1 MKYVVGGYKM
11 DFKVEIAKK
20 ISEQTEME
28 SEKVLDLIEIPPQFN
43 MGDYAFPCFQL
54 AKVMRKPPNMIARD
68 LAEKF
73 ERDEILE
80 RAEAAGGYLNFFIN
94 KTEYI
99 KQTINEVLEKGLNY
113 GKQKGYEDKTVLV
126 EFSSPNIAKPFH
138 VGHMFNTI
146 IGSAIEKVFRHLG
159 YNTQRLN
166 HIGDYGTQ
174 FGKLIS
180 AYKRWGNEEV
190 IDKDPIN
197 ELLKIYVKF
206 HEEAEKDE
214 ALEKEGRMYF
224 RQLEDNEPEAIAIW
238 QKFKDLSLREFKELY
253 KVLNIEFDS
262 YNGES
267 FYSDKMPEII
277 EMLYAK
283 KLLVES
289 EGAKI
294 VDLSE
299 FNLPPCLVIKSDGAT
314 IYVTR
319 DLAAALYRKRAYDFY
334 KNVYVVGGTQAL
346 HFKQV
351 FSIMKL
357 LGYDWADDC
366 VHVGT
371 ALVKFADK
379 KLSTR
384 KGDVIF
390 AKDVID
396 EAITKTLEVIESKNP
411 NLANKELIARQV
423 GIGAI
428 NYTFLKN
435 SRERDVVFSWE
446 ESLSFEG
453 ESGPYVQY
461 SYVRGS
467 SILNK
472 AGSCNKDADLSVL
485 TTEDEFNLV
494 KLLGSFN
501 DALKEAAERYEPF
514 VVTRYVTD
522 LAKAYNK
529 FYNSHH
535 ILNAEEKVKDARL
548 VLTKAVCTVLK
559 VSLGILGIET
569 PESM

>member
-1 MKYVVGGYKM
+1 M
-11 DFKVEIAKK
+11 DFKLEIAKK
-20 ISEQTEME
+20 ISSLIDME
-28 SEKVLDLIEIPPQFN
+28 EEKIMDLMEIPPQPT

-54 AKVMRKPPNMIARD
+54 AKVMRKSPNMIAKE
-68 LAEKF
+68 LAEKVD
-73 ERDEILE
+73 RDLVIEK
-80 RAEAAGGYLNFFIN
+80 ADAAGGYLNFFIN
-94 KTEYI
+94 KEEYTKHI
-99 KQTINEVLEKGLNY
+99 IGEVLKKGENY
-113 GKQKGYEDKTVLV
+113 GKAEGNNDKTVLV

-138 VGHMFNTI
+138 IGHLFTTV
-146 IGSAIEKVFRHLG
+146 IGSALEKVFRHLG
-159 YNTQRLN
+159 YNTKRLN

-180 AYKRWGNEEV
+180 AYKRWGDEEV

-206 HEEAEKDE
+206 HEEAEKDPS
-214 ALEKEGRMYF
+214 LEEEGRMYF
-224 RQLEDNEPEAIAIW
+224 KQLEDNEPEAVALW

-253 KVLNIEFDS
+253 NILNIEFDS
-262 YNGES
+262 YAGES
-267 FYSDKMPEII
+267 FYSDKMPEIV
-277 EMLYAK
+277 EMLYDE

-319 DLAAALYRKRAYDFY
+319 DLAAALYRKRTYDFY
-334 KNVYVVGGTQAL
+334 KNIYVVGGTQAL

-351 FSIMKL
+351 FSTLKL
-357 LGYDWADDC
+357 MGYDWADNC
-366 VHVGT
+366 VHIGT
-371 ALVKFADK
+371 ALVKFADR
-379 KLSTR
+379 KLATR

-390 AKDVID
+390 AKDVIN
-396 EAITKTLEVIESKNP
+396 EAIDKTAEIIESKNP
-411 NLANKELIARQV
+411 NLKNKDLVAKQI

-428 NYTFLKN
+428 IFTFLKN

-446 ESLSFEG
+446 ETLSFEG

-472 AGSCNKDADLSVL
+472 AGIIDQEADVSAL
-485 TTEDEFNLV
+485 TTEDEFSLV
-494 KLLGSFN
+494 KILGSFN
-501 DALKEAAERYEPF
+501 EALKEAAERYEPF
-514 VVTRYVTD
+514 VITRYATD

-529 FYNSHH
+529 FYNTHP
-535 ILNAEEKVKDARL
+535 ILNAEENIKNARL

-559 VSLGILGIET
+559 ISLGILGIET
-569 PESM
+569 PENM

>member
-1 MKYVVGGYKM
+1 M
-11 DFKVEIAKK
+11 DFKLEVAKK
-20 ISEQTEME
+20 ISNLIDME
-28 SEKVLDLIEIPPQFN
+28 VEEIMELMEIPPQPT

-54 AKVMRKPPNMIARD
+54 AKVMRKSPNMITKE
-68 LAEKF
+68 LAEKVDKDLIV
-73 ERDEILE
+73 EKVES
-80 RAEAAGGYLNFFIN
+80 AGGYLNFFIN
-94 KTEYI
+94 KEEYTKHI
-99 KQTINEVLEKGLNY
+99 IGEILKKGENY
-113 GKQKGYEDKTVLV
+113 GKAEGNNDKTVLV

-138 VGHMFNTI
+138 IGHLFTTV
-146 IGSAIEKVFRHLG
+146 IGSALEKVYRHLG
-159 YNTQRLN
+159 YNTKRLN

-180 AYKRWGNEEV
+180 AYKRWGDEEV

-206 HEEAEKDE
+206 HEEAEKDPT
-214 ALEKEGRMYF
+214 LEEEGRMYF
-224 RQLEDNEPEAIAIW
+224 KQLEDNEPEAVALW

-253 KVLNIEFDS
+253 NILNIEFDS
-262 YNGES
+262 YAGES
-267 FYSDKMPEII
+267 FYSDKMAEIV
-277 EMLYAK
+277 EMLYDK

-319 DLAAALYRKRAYDFY
+319 DLAAALYRKRTYDFY
-334 KNVYVVGGTQAL
+334 KNIYVVGNTQSL

-351 FSIMKL
+351 FSTLKL
-357 LGYDWADDC
+357 MGYDWADNC
-366 VHVGT
+366 VHIGT
-371 ALVKFADK
+371 ALVKFADR
-379 KLSTR
+379 KLATR

-390 AKDVID
+390 AKDVIN
-396 EAITKTLEVIESKNP
+396 EAIEKTAEIIESKNP
-411 NLANKELIARQV
+411 NLINKDLAAKQI

-428 NYTFLKN
+428 IFTFLKN

-446 ESLSFEG
+446 ETLSFEG

-461 SYVRGS
+461 SYVRGN

-472 AGSCNKDADLSVL
+472 AGIIDREADFSVL

-494 KLLGSFN
+494 KILGSFN

-514 VVTRYVTD
+514 VITRYVTD

-529 FYNSHH
+529 FYNAHP
-535 ILNAEEKVKDARL
+535 ILNAEENIKNARL
-548 VLTKAVCTVLK
+548 ALTKTVCTVLK
-559 VSLGILGIET
+559 ISLSILGIET
-569 PESM
+569 PENM

>member
-1 MKYVVGGYKM
+1 M
-11 DFKVEIAKK
+11 DFKLEVAKK
-20 ISEQTEME
+20 ISNLIDME
-28 SEKVLDLIEIPPQFN
+28 VEEIMELMEIPPQST

-54 AKVMRKPPNMIARD
+54 AKVMRKSPNMIAKE
-68 LAEKF
+68 LAEKVDKDLIV
-73 ERDEILE
+73 EKVES
-80 RAEAAGGYLNFFIN
+80 AGGYLNFFIN
-94 KTEYI
+94 KEEYTKHI
-99 KQTINEVLEKGLNY
+99 IGEILKKGENY
-113 GKQKGYEDKTVLV
+113 GKAEGNNNKTVLV

-138 VGHMFNTI
+138 IGHLFTTV
-146 IGSAIEKVFRHLG
+146 IGSALEKVYRHLG
-159 YNTQRLN
+159 YNTKRLN

-180 AYKRWGNEEV
+180 AYKRWGDEEV

-206 HEEAEKDE
+206 HEEAEKDPT
-214 ALEKEGRMYF
+214 LEEEGRMYF
-224 RQLEDNEPEAIAIW
+224 KQLEDNEPEAVALW

-253 KVLNIEFDS
+253 NILNIEFDS
-262 YNGES
+262 YAGES
-267 FYSDKMPEII
+267 FYSDKMAEIV
-277 EMLYAK
+277 EMLYDK

-319 DLAAALYRKRAYDFY
+319 DLAAALYRKRTYDFY
-334 KNVYVVGGTQAL
+334 KNIYVVGNTQSL

-351 FSIMKL
+351 FSTLKL
-357 LGYDWADDC
+357 MGYDWADNC
-366 VHVGT
+366 VHIGT
-371 ALVKFADK
+371 ALVKFADR
-379 KLSTR
+379 KLATR

-390 AKDVID
+390 AKDVIN
-396 EAITKTLEVIESKNP
+396 EAIEKTAEIIESKNP
-411 NLANKELIARQV
+411 NLINKDLAAKQI

-428 NYTFLKN
+428 IFTFLKN

-446 ESLSFEG
+446 ETLSFEG

-461 SYVRGS
+461 SYVRGN

-472 AGSCNKDADLSVL
+472 AGIIDREADFSVL

-494 KLLGSFN
+494 KILGSFN

-514 VVTRYVTD
+514 VITRYVTD

-529 FYNSHH
+529 FYNAHP
-535 ILNAEEKVKDARL
+535 ILNAEENIKNARL
-548 VLTKAVCTVLK
+548 ALTKTVCTVLK
-559 VSLGILGIET
+559 ISLSILGIET
-569 PESM
+569 PENM

>member
-1 MKYVVGGYKM
+1 M
-11 DFKVEIAKK
+11 DFKLEVAKK
-20 ISEQTEME
+20 ISNLIDME
-28 SEKVLDLIEIPPQFN
+28 VEEIMELMEIPPQST

-54 AKVMRKPPNMIARD
+54 AKVMRKSPNMIAKE
-68 LAEKF
+68 LAEKVDKDLIV
-73 ERDEILE
+73 EKVES
-80 RAEAAGGYLNFFIN
+80 AGGYLNFFIN
-94 KTEYI
+94 KEEYTKHI
-99 KQTINEVLEKGLNY
+99 IGEILKKGENY
-113 GKQKGYEDKTVLV
+113 GKAEGNNDKTVLV

-138 VGHMFNTI
+138 IGHLFTTV
-146 IGSAIEKVFRHLG
+146 IGSALEKVYRYLG
-159 YNTQRLN
+159 YNTKRLN

-180 AYKRWGNEEV
+180 AYKRWGDEEV

-206 HEEAEKDE
+206 HEEAEKDPT
-214 ALEKEGRMYF
+214 LEEEGRMYF
-224 RQLEDNEPEAIAIW
+224 KQLEDNEPEAVALW

-253 KVLNIEFDS
+253 NILNIEFDS
-262 YNGES
+262 YAGES
-267 FYSDKMPEII
+267 FYSDKMAEIV
-277 EMLYAK
+277 EMLYDK

-319 DLAAALYRKRAYDFY
+319 DLAAALYRKRTYDFY
-334 KNVYVVGGTQAL
+334 KNIYVVGNTQSL

-351 FSIMKL
+351 FSTLKL
-357 LGYDWADDC
+357 MGYDWADNC
-366 VHVGT
+366 VHIGT
-371 ALVKFADK
+371 ALVKFADR
-379 KLSTR
+379 KLATR

-390 AKDVID
+390 AKDVIN
-396 EAITKTLEVIESKNP
+396 EAIEKTAEIIESKNP
-411 NLANKELIARQV
+411 NLINKDLAAKQI

-428 NYTFLKN
+428 IFTFLKN

-446 ESLSFEG
+446 ETLSFEG

-461 SYVRGS
+461 SYVRGN

-472 AGSCNKDADLSVL
+472 AGIIDREADFSVL

-494 KLLGSFN
+494 KILGSFN

-514 VVTRYVTD
+514 VITRYVTD

-529 FYNSHH
+529 FYNAHP
-535 ILNAEEKVKDARL
+535 ILNAEENIKNARL
-548 VLTKAVCTVLK
+548 ALTKAVCTVLK
-559 VSLGILGIET
+559 ISLSILGIET
-569 PESM
+569 PENM

>member
-1 MKYVVGGYKM
+1 M
-11 DFKVEIAKK
+11 DFKLEIAKK
-20 ISEQTEME
+20 ISSLIDME
-28 SEKVLDLIEIPPQFN
+28 EEKIMDLMEIPPQPT

-54 AKVMRKPPNMIARD
+54 AKVMRKSPNMIAKE
-68 LAEKF
+68 LAEKVD
-73 ERDEILE
+73 RDLVIEK
-80 RAEAAGGYLNFFIN
+80 ADAAGGYLNFFIN
-94 KTEYI
+94 KEEYTKHI
-99 KQTINEVLEKGLNY
+99 IGEVLKKGENY
-113 GKQKGYEDKTVLV
+113 GKAEGNNDKTVLV

-138 VGHMFNTI
+138 IGHLFTTV
-146 IGSAIEKVFRHLG
+146 IGSALEKVFRHLG
-159 YNTQRLN
+159 YNTKRLN

-180 AYKRWGNEEV
+180 AYKRWGDEEV

-206 HEEAEKDE
+206 HEEAEKDPS
-214 ALEKEGRMYF
+214 LEEEGRMYF
-224 RQLEDNEPEAIAIW
+224 KQLEDNEPEAVALW

-253 KVLNIEFDS
+253 NILNIEFDS
-262 YNGES
+262 YAGES
-267 FYSDKMPEII
+267 FYSDKMPEIV
-277 EMLYAK
+277 EMLYDE

-319 DLAAALYRKRAYDFY
+319 DLAAALYRKRTYDFY
-334 KNVYVVGGTQAL
+334 KNIYVVGGTQAL

-351 FSIMKL
+351 FSTLKL
-357 LGYDWADDC
+357 MGYDWADNC
-366 VHVGT
+366 VHIGT
-371 ALVKFADK
+371 ALVKFADR
-379 KLSTR
+379 KLATR

-390 AKDVID
+390 AKDVIN
-396 EAITKTLEVIESKNP
+396 EAIDKTAEIIESKNP
-411 NLANKELIARQV
+411 NLKNKDLVAKQI

-428 NYTFLKN
+428 IFTFLKN

-446 ESLSFEG
+446 ETLSFEG

-472 AGSCNKDADLSVL
+472 AGIIDHEADISVL
-485 TTEDEFNLV
+485 TTEDEFNLI
-494 KLLGSFN
+494 KILGSFN

-514 VVTRYVTD
+514 VITRYATD

-529 FYNSHH
+529 FYNTHP
-535 ILNAEEKVKDARL
+535 ILNAEENIKNARL

-559 VSLGILGIET
+559 ISLGILGIET
-569 PESM
+569 PENM